1 MTIIIE
7 RNDEPVTIFLD
18 WMMCDYRVYGL
29 IAYTREGRAVTL
41 TPAEENEALE
51 RIYSEMPV
59 ASNYE
64 LY

>member
-1 MTIIIE
+1 MTLTLI
-7 RNDEPVTIFLD
+7 RDDEPLLVYLD
-18 WMMCDYRVYGL
+18 WLTFDDQIYGL
-29 IAYTREGRAVTL
+29 IAYTREGRAINL

-59 ASNYE
+59 SNYE

>member
-1 MTIIIE
+1 MILTLT
-7 RNDEPVTIFLD
+7 RDDEPLLVHLD

-29 IAYTREGRAVTL
+29 IAYTREGRAINL

-59 ASNYE
+59 SNYE